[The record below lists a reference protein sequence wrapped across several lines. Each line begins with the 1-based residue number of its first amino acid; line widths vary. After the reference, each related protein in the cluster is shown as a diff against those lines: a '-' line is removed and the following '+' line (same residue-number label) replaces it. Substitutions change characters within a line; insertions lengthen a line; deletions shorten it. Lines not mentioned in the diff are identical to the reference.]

1 MAVDANIFYNGGY
14 ITNGSTI
21 TFNTTWVGPIKE
33 KDKDMITK
41 ISELAAGWVGTV
53 FTHVDG
59 KAIAVADTRP
69 CKSYEA
75 AERKARKLAL
85 SIVKNGYSE

>member
-1 MAVDANIFYNGGY
+1 MAVDANYYMTWTPGDSN
-14 ITNGSTI
+14 TI
-21 TFNTTWVGPIKE
+21 TFNTTWGVPNKE
-33 KDKDMITK
+33 RDNAMTTK